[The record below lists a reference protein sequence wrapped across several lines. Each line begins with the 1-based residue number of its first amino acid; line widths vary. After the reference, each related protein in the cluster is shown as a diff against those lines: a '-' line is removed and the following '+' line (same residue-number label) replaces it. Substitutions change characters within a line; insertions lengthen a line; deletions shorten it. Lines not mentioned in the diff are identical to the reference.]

1 MNTDGDAYLSIEE
14 LEKSE
19 NYNLPIDK
27 SHWLYSFMYDKNND
41 GLINED
47 DRNPYPKPYEEN
59 FAKEDENL
67 QANDDLYSSVFYKN
81 EKTRDAYLNLTDE
94 KKKEL
99 DEMNTDGKYPLT
111 LDEVKASG
119 KFSIPIK
126 KDRDWIYPFMVD
138 RNNNSEV
145 GEDYEIYE
153 NVEKEPS
160 TEKLENKKDTQNP
173 DTRKEIVT
181 NPVSQE
187 TTNPSRPILKE
198 TTTSTIIQPN
208 SSNVKAASN
217 VKTGVSN
224 LNLIYPVIFSSL
236 AGLIILKKYK

>member
-1 MNTDGDAYLSIEE
+1 MCIR
-14 LEKSE
+14 
-19 NYNLPIDK
+19 
-27 SHWLYSFMYDKNND
+27 
-41 GLINED
+41 
-47 DRNPYPKPYEEN
+47 DR
-59 FAKEDENL
+59 
-67 QANDDLYSSVFYKN
+67 
-81 EKTRDAYLNLTDE
+81 
-94 KKKEL
+94 
-99 DEMNTDGKYPLT
+99 NTDGKYPLT